1 MLSKHVKKI
10 IEGEPIP
17 IRNFTK
23 LCSEIGIG
31 RDVIGKTFYIRPYN
45 CENPK
50 LFTLSIK
57 DMRKFNETFLRF
69 TYKDN
74 NSKVSAALS
83 GNSKRGKVNAG
94 ILNYFDNCSSKQ
106 GRTLLFEDN
115 KCLTPPPK
123 KDSIIIVENLST
135 FINLSIEIM
144 PTLDMKDTPIIYGK
158 GGEIRSNQFNSFLAG
173 YKNIICFFDYDLG
186 GIDIYNVLYG
196 KFGSKVIF
204 YKHPELKKII
214 PIFGNALTDNQIDK
228 LGAVTRTKESSPIIT
243 LMLKHKKWLEQE
255 VLQSKNIFT

>member
-1 MLSKHVKKI
+1 VKKI
-10 IEGEPIP
+10 IEGKPVP
-17 IRNFTK
+17 IRDFTK
-23 LCSEIGIG
+23 LCSEVGIG
-31 RDVIGKTFYIRPYN
+31 RDVIGKTFYIRPSN
-45 CENPK
+45 CKSPK

-57 DMRKFNETFLRF
+57 DMRQFNAIFLRF

-74 NSKVSAALS
+74 NSKVNAALS

-106 GRTLLFEDN
+106 GRTLLFEDS

-135 FINLSIEIM
+135 FLNLSSEIM
-144 PTLDMKDTPIIYGK
+144 PAMDMEDTPVIYGK

-173 YKNIICFFDYDLG
+173 YKKIICFFDYDLG
-186 GIDIYNVLYG
+186 GIDIYNVLHG

-204 YKHPELKKII
+204 YKHPELKRII
-214 PIFGNALTDNQIDK
+214 PIFGNALTETQIDK
-228 LGAVTRTKESSPIIT
+228 LASIAQTQESSPIIT
-243 LMLKHKKWLEQE
+243 LMLNNKKWLEQE
-255 VLQSKNIFT
+255 VLQSKNILA